1 MRPYVVRWLADL
13 MGMRLAEL
21 LAPSWFTCVGLAG
34 LVSLLIITMRARR
47 HQIETSSVVAIA
59 LSGYVAAVAAGIVV
73 PMMID
78 AAIHA
83 AVTGRIRVRW
93 SGMTSFWGYLAGAAA
108 VAWAC
113 RRERVSL
120 ARFGDLAVIPLG
132 VALAI
137 ARIGCFMAGCDYGKA
152 SSLPWA
158 VRFPAGSPA
167 WLDHVRAG
175 LVPIDSPVSLAVHPT
190 ELYEA
195 MLGVVIVAI
204 PFIARR
210 ARRDGDLFLAAAA
223 TYAVGRFAIELVRGD
238 AERGVYHGV
247 SSGQLFCLCLL
258 GAIVATC
265 IARRRCRLGA

>member
-1 MRPYVVRWLADL
+1 
-13 MGMRLAEL
+13 MRLAEL

-34 LVSLLIITMRARR
+34 LVAFVLVAMLARR
-47 HQIETSSVVAIA
+47 HQLERSSVVAIA
-59 LSGYVAAVAAGIVV
+59 LAGYVAAVAAGILV
-73 PMMID
+73 PLLID
-78 AAIHA
+78 ASVHLVA
-83 AVTGRIRVRW
+83 TGHVRVRW

-108 VAWAC
+108 VAVTC
-113 RRERVSL
+113 RREGVSL

-137 ARIGCFMAGCDYGKA
+137 ARIGCFMAGCDYGKV

-175 LVPIDSPVSLAVHPT
+175 LVSIDSPVSLAVHPT

-195 MLGVVIVAI
+195 MLGIAIVAI
-204 PFIARR
+204 PFVWRR
-210 ARRDGDLFLAAAA
+210 TRRDGELFLIAAV
-223 TYAVGRFAIELVRGD
+223 TYALGRICIELVRGD

-247 SSGQLFCLCLL
+247 SSGQIFCVCVLAAVAAAASARRSRCKL
-258 GAIVATC
+258 GA
-265 IARRRCRLGA
+265 